1 MRGAMG
7 KRGAWEDGC
16 IFNPI
21 GIVCKDEHIDCAHC
35 GWCPAET
42 KRRLLTMAERKAAEG
57 EAEE

>member
-21 GIVCKDEHIDCAHC
+21 GIVCKDEHIDCVHC

-42 KRRLLTMAERKAAEG
+42 KRRLLNLHSRSDAG

>member
-1 MRGAMG
+1 MG

-42 KRRLLTMAERKAAEG
+42 KRRLLTMAERKTAEG